1 MWSIYAA
8 LFFTVALLVTTTY
21 FILGGLP
28 LLILDHSTPVDGRF
42 IRRFFEV
49 YCTAALVAS
58 AGASI
63 SYAFSGFFAFM
74 LGTAAIGLVVTGFKT
89 TIIPG
94 MQKFADRIQEH
105 DSKAIRAF
113 RLTHAAALLINLA
126 QLVVLVWGVLNLP
139 L

>member
-42 IRRFFEV
+42 VRRFFEV
-49 YCTAALVAS
+49 YCTAALVA
-58 AGASI
+58 AVGASI
-63 SYAFSGFFAFM
+63 RYAFSGFFVFM
-74 LGTAAIGLVVTGFKT
+74 LGTAGIALVVTGFKK

-94 MQKFADRIQEH
+94 MQRFADRIQ
-105 DSKAIRAF
+105 DDDAKAIRAF
-113 RLTHAAALLINLA
+113 RLTHAAALLINLV
-126 QLVVLVWGVLNLP
+126 QLVVLIWGVLKLP